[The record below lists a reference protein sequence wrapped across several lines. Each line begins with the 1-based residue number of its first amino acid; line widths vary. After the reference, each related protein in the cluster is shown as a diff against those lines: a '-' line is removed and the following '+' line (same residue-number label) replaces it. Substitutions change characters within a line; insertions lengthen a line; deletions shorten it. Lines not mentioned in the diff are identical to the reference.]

1 MFPNCLKFSDK
12 LAQIVKEK
20 NIDVTYY
27 SVLQSIDK
35 ENRKATFINTVNNE
49 LSTFNFDFLHLAP
62 PQTCPTFVSNLGAPN
77 GFIDVNIET
86 LRHNAYQNIF
96 ALGDAVN
103 LPTAKTAAAIFI

>member
-12 LAQIVKEK
+12 LTQIVKEK
-20 NIDVTYY
+20 NINVSYC

-35 ENRKATFINTVNNE
+35 ENRKATFKNTVNNE
-49 LSTFNFDFLHLAP
+49 ISTLDFDFLHLAP
-62 PQTCPTFVSNLGAPN
+62 PQTCPTFVSNLGASN

-86 LRHNAYQNIF
+86 LRHNVYKNIF
-96 ALGDAVN
+96 ALGDAAN